1 VHPFL
6 SFGRLQLP
14 VFGLFAA
21 AGLMAAMALGL
32 RTAPMARIDRDAFWD
47 LGMAAVFSA
56 FLLSRALLVVEN
68 LRIFFSYPLLVLELP
83 SLTAGGL
90 LLTGISAWA
99 YLRRRR
105 LPLLGVLDAA
115 APCAALLGAALEF
128 GRVADGTREGMP
140 TKAGWAIGS
149 AFGRVHPV
157 ELYSAVAWLGLCA
170 AMLWVLGRVRRA
182 GVTAAWSLVLGGLLV
197 FVLDFFHLPAVLY
210 GNGWLDKIQWQALL
224 LIGGGCLML
233 ALLPD
238 AGTRGDGAAGGL
250 EGAGDAL

>member
-14 VFGLFAA
+14 IFGLFAA

-32 RTAPMARIDRDAFWD
+32 RTARMAGIDRDAFWD
-47 LGMAAVFSA
+47 LGMVAVFSA
-56 FLLSRALLVVEN
+56 FLLSRAVLIVEN

-83 SLTAGGL
+83 SITAGGL
-90 LLTGISAWA
+90 LLTAIATWV

-128 GRVADGTREGMP
+128 GRVADGTREGLP
-140 TKAGWAIGS
+140 TKMGWAIGS

-157 ELYSAVAWLGLCA
+157 ELYSAIGWLAVCA
-170 AMLWVLGRVRRA
+170 ALLWLLARTRRV
-182 GVTAAWSLVLGGLLV
+182 GVTAAWGLVLGGLLV
-197 FVLDFFHLPAVLY
+197 FVSDFFHLPAVLY
-210 GNGWLDKIQWQALL
+210 SNGWLDRIQWQALCL
-224 LIGGGCLML
+224 AGGGCLML
-233 ALLPD
+233 VFLPD
-238 AGTRGDGAAGGL
+238 VAARGDGPARGM
-250 EGAGDAL
+250 EGASDAL